1 MGLRDQFSKLHA
13 QLESERQP
21 HVSKWQDLADFICP
35 SRQRFFISDRNKGDR
50 RNLKI
55 LDNTATL
62 ALRTLKAGMMSGITS
77 PSRPWFR
84 LTTPDPDLAEWEP
97 AKDYLFRSAQALR
110 DLFLKSNLYAKLPL
124 TYGDLGAFG
133 NGAMGALEDD
143 EDVLRCYSFPIGSY
157 WLATDARERVDTF
170 VRETTMTARQL
181 VARFGSQHVSSTV
194 KSLVDRNQGETWV
207 EVVQVIAPNPDF
219 NPRGILPRERR
230 FVSCWYEKG
239 GDSDKT
245 LGESGF
251 EEFPIFAPRWE
262 TTGEDVYG
270 DGPGLDALGDIKQLQ
285 AYEKK
290 SIKGVDKTIDP
301 PLIGPPGL
309 QRARVS
315 LLPGDITYAP
325 PEQLAHGGLRPI
337 HEVRFDI
344 NPVELK
350 QQQNRARIKRA
361 FFEDLFLMMASI
373 DRSNITATEIAE
385 RKEEKIQALGPVLE
399 HLNDELLDPLIDR
412 GFNIA
417 AKRGLLPPPPPELQ
431 GVQLR
436 VEYISV
442 MANAQR
448 AIAMAQTERFLGF
461 VAGASKFREDALDKI
476 DIDEA
481 IDDVGEQLGV
491 NPRLIIPTA
500 KANETRQAR
509 AQAQQQA
516 ARAEQEATQAK
527 MARDLAA
534 TPTEGDNALTRVADL
549 ATGAG
554 A

>member
-1 MGLRDQFSKLHA
+1 MSYRDRFEKLRA
-13 QLESERQP
+13 QLDTERQP
-21 HVSKWQDLADFICP
+21 HVPKWQDLADYICP

-55 LDNTATL
+55 YDNTATL
-62 ALRTLKAGMMSGITS
+62 ALRTLKAGMMSGITT

-84 LTTPDPDLAEWEP
+84 LTTPDPDMAEWEP

-124 TYGDLGAFG
+124 LYGDLGTFG

-157 WLATDARERVDTF
+157 WMATDARERVDTF

-181 VARFGSQHVSSTV
+181 VARFGERRVSTTV
-194 KSLVDRNQGETWV
+194 KNLVDNNQGEAWV
-207 EVVQVIAPNPDF
+207 EVVQVIAPNPDHD
-219 NPRGILPRERR
+219 PRSILPREKR
-230 FVSCWYEKG
+230 FLSCWYEKG
-239 GDSDKT
+239 GESDKT
-245 LGESGF
+245 LGEGGF
-251 EEFPIFAPRWE
+251 DEFPIFCPRWE
-262 TTGEDVYG
+262 TTGEDVWG

-301 PLIGPPGL
+301 PLIGPPSL

-325 PEQLAHGGLRPI
+325 AEQLAHGGLRPI
-337 HEVRFDI
+337 HETRFDI
-344 NPVELK
+344 APVEAK
-350 QQQNRARIKRA
+350 QEQNRFRIRRA

-399 HLNDELLDPLIDR
+399 HLNDEMLDPLIDR

-417 AKRGLLPPPPPELQ
+417 AKRVLLPPPPPELQ

-461 VAGASKFREDALDKI
+461 VAGASKFREEALDKI

-481 IDDVGEQLGV
+481 VDDVAEQLGV
-491 NPRLIIPTA
+491 NPRLVVPTEQA
-500 KANETRQAR
+500 QKMRQSR
-509 AQAQQQA
+509 AQAQAQA
-516 ARAEQEATQAK
+516 ARAEQDAMQAK

-534 TPTEGDNALTRVADL
+534 TPMEGDNALTRVADL
-549 ATGAG
+549 ATGA
-554 A
+554 